1 MDLTFQKIDHVMV
14 LNSLKNSKLLFHA
27 EGSKTVSF
35 CTKKA
40 SP

>member
-1 MDLTFQKIDHVMV
+1 MNLTFQKIDHVMI

-35 CTKKA
+35 V
-40 SP
+40 